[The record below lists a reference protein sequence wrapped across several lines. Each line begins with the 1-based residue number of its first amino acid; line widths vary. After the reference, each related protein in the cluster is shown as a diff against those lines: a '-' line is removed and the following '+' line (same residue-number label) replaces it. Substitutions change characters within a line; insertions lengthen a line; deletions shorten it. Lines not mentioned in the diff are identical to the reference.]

1 MMDRNRLKELFEK
14 KIRYAISGAVAT
26 AADYLIYFS
35 LFEQGVEPAYAQVPA
50 YSVGMVI
57 NFIIQKYFVFDL
69 QRSVGSAFLM
79 SALVSLGGLALSTGL
94 IYALN
99 QVSFLQSYQLLI
111 KLMTTGFVFF
121 YNFYCKRYVFEK
133 RFI

>member
-1 MMDRNRLKELFEK
+1 MIDRNRIKELFEK
-14 KIRYAISGAVAT
+14 KFRYAIGGGVAT

-35 LFEQGVEPAYAQVPA
+35 LFEQGVEPAYAQIPA
-50 YSVGMVI
+50 YTVGMVI

-69 QRSVGSAFLM
+69 QRAVRSAFMM
-79 SALVSLGGLALSTGL
+79 SALVSLGGLVLSTGL

-99 QVSFLQSYQLLI
+99 AVPLLQPYQLLI
-111 KLMTTGFVFF
+111 KLMTTGLVFF

>member
-1 MMDRNRLKELFEK
+1 MIDRNRIKELFEK
-14 KIRYAISGAVAT
+14 KFRYAIGGAIAT
-26 AADYLIYFS
+26 AVDYVIYFS
-35 LFEQGVEPAYAQVPA
+35 LFEQGVEPVYAQIPA
-50 YSVGMVI
+50 YSIGMIV

-69 QRSVGSAFLM
+69 KRSVSSAFMM
-79 SALVSLGGLALSTGL
+79 SALVSLGGLVLSTGL

-99 QVSFLQSYQLLI
+99 LVSFLQPYQLLI